1 MEDSTYRAKLVTH
14 LNAMEQ
20 YTFVYNSEFS
30 NPLVN
35 RKLVHGNEYTVVVNS
50 HTLERY
56 NIFSMGGKFDRGGYL
71 VINFGVDI
79 LEKILTIGNPPQFQK
94 IL

>member
-1 MEDSTYRAKLVTH
+1 MEDSTYHAKL
-14 LNAMEQ
+14 LAKINEMKNYA
-20 YTFVYNSEFS
+20 FVYDSEFP

-35 RKLVHGNEYTVVVNS
+35 RKLVHGEVYSISINS
-50 HTLERY
+50 LTTERY
-56 NIFSMGGKFDRGGYL
+56 NRFSMVGKFDRGGYL
-71 VINFGVDI
+71 VINIGGDI

>member
-1 MEDSTYRAKLVTH
+1 MEDSTYHAKLLTH

-20 YTFVYNSEFS
+20 YTFVYNSEFP

-35 RKLVHGNEYTVVVNS
+35 RKLVHGNEYTVVVNP

-56 NIFSMGGKFDRGGYL
+56 NRFSMGGHFDRGYF
-71 VINFGVDI
+71 VINFGGDI